1 DPHQSLRWAVRRKM
15 AQPGLPCRAQ
25 KRLVPNTYVV
35 PTTKQRAALRW
46 AVRQDLARCLMPRR
60 N

>member
-1 DPHQSLRWAVRRKM
+1 DPHQSLRWAMRRQM
-15 AQPGLPCRAQ
+15 AQSELPHRAQ

-46 AVRQDLARCLMPRR
+46 AVRHNLAQCLLPHR

>member
-1 DPHQSLRWAVRRKM
+1 DPHESLRWAMRRQM
-15 AQPGLPCRAQ
+15 AQSGLPRRPP

-46 AVRQDLARCLMPRR
+46 AVRQDLAHCIMPHR

>member
-1 DPHQSLRWAVRRKM
+1 DPHQSLRWAMRRQM
-15 AQPGLPCRAQ
+15 AQPGLPRRPQ

-46 AVRQDLARCLMPRR
+46 AVRQDLAH
-60 N
+60 

>member
-1 DPHQSLRWAVRRKM
+1 DPHQSLRWAVRRQM
-15 AQPGLPCRAQ
+15 LQPELPHRVP

-35 PTTKQRAALRW
+35 PTTKKRESLRW
-46 AVRQDLARCLMPRR
+46 SVRWDLAHCLMPSR